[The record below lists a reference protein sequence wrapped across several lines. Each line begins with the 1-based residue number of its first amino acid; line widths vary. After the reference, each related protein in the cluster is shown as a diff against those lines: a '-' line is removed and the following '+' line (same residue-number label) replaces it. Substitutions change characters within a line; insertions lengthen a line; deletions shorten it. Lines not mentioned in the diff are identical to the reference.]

1 MIIFVLALL
10 IFLFFSL
17 SLIPSDTITLSQ
29 PITKTPQPDDTFN
42 FTGDQH
48 PLLDALSCKL
58 GYSLLHIL
66 APPTVVCLLCDK
78 PLTRNHK
85 PSPMVLFTQTGIEK
99 KLYLNLYSFSPLFF
113 SSIYH
118 PITMLVLQNYRTIQS
133 RGKFCKGVYFSKW
146 LNLAKQLR

>member
-1 MIIFVLALL
+1 MIIFVVALL

-85 PSPMVLFTQTGIEK
+85 PSPSNGPVYTDR
-99 KLYLNLYSFSPLFF
+99 
-113 SSIYH
+113 
-118 PITMLVLQNYRTIQS
+118 YR
-133 RGKFCKGVYFSKW
+133 KEA
-146 LNLAKQLR
+146 LP